1 MSDTG
6 SETPD
11 SRPSKNPH
19 SHQSHGRLEERTA
32 LVKRE
37 VEAARTASDAKTIRL
52 KALRLAKEALDES
65 MAEAAPAK
73 PSPRSKTKSL

>member
-1 MSDTG
+1 MVAW
-6 SETPD
+6 
-11 SRPSKNPH
+11 
-19 SHQSHGRLEERTA
+19 EERTA

-65 MAEAAPAK
+65 MDDGPAVK

>member
-1 MSDTG
+1 MVAW
-6 SETPD
+6 
-11 SRPSKNPH
+11 
-19 SHQSHGRLEERTA
+19 EERTA